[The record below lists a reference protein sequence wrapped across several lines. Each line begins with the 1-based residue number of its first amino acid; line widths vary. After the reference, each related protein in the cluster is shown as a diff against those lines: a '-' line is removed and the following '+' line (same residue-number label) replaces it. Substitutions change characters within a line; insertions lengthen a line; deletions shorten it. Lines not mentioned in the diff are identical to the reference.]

1 MTSGP
6 GPVVRGEFFGGAQ
19 GPHEPPDALVTV
31 GRLPPGGAPKV
42 VATDLDGTLLRSD
55 GALSART
62 ERVLRHAVGVGMRV
76 IFVTARP
83 PRWVDHFADLVGTDG
98 IILCANGAFV
108 YDVRARR
115 VVEEHTIPEAVLR
128 LILHDLRAALPGI
141 TFGMERVD
149 GLVLEPEFASEFVP
163 AQTPRGRAEDLVDR
177 LPGKLLARCPGV
189 PPEEF
194 HARVEAV
201 LGDRLRV
208 SFSGAIGLAE
218 IGAPEVTKAAAL
230 GRWTSEHGYDA
241 AQVWAFGDMPNDLPM
256 LRWAGAGVAVANA
269 HPMVLAEADLVCPSN
284 DEDGVAQVVG
294 LLTRA
299 PVSLRKRRPV
309 PD

>member
-1 MTSGP
+1 MIDGP
-6 GPVVRGEFFGGAQ
+6 APVAKGADLGGGPIPESLD
-19 GPHEPPDALVTV
+19 DARATAR
-31 GRLPPGGAPKV
+31 RLTPATRPKV

-62 ERVLRHAVGVGMRV
+62 ERVLRHAAGVGMRV

-83 PRWVDHFADLVGTDG
+83 PRWVNHFADLVGTDG
-98 IILCANGAFV
+98 VILCANGAFV

-115 VVEEHTIPEAVLR
+115 IVEEHTIPEDVLR
-128 LILHDLRAALPGI
+128 PILADLREALPGVA
-141 TFGMERVD
+141 FGMERVD
-149 GLVLEPEFASEFVP
+149 GLVLEPEFATEYSP
-163 AQTPRGRAEDLVDR
+163 PGAPRGRAEDLFDR
-177 LPGKLLARCPGV
+177 MPGKLLARCPGMAA
-189 PPEEF
+189 EEF

-201 LGDRLRV
+201 VGDRLRV

-230 GRWTSEHGYDA
+230 ARWTTSHGYGA
-241 AQVWAFGDMPNDLPM
+241 EQVWAFGDMPNDLPM

-269 HPMVLAEADLVCPSN
+269 HRLVLLEADLVCPSN

-294 LLTRA
+294 VLTRA
-299 PVSLRKRRPV
+299 PVSLRDRP
-309 PD
+309 PMT

>member
-1 MTSGP
+1 MSNGP
-6 GPVVRGEFFGGAQ
+6 APVAKGSDLGTGA
-19 GPHEPPDALVTV
+19 PVARPPDARATARVLDPQV
-31 GRLPPGGAPKV
+31 RPKV
-42 VATDLDGTLLRSD
+42 IATDLDGTLLRSD

-62 ERVLRHAVGVGMRV
+62 EHVLRHAAGVGMRV

-83 PRWVDHFADLVGTDG
+83 PRWVDHFAHLVGTDG

-108 YDVRARR
+108 YDVRAGQI
-115 VVEEHTIPEAVLR
+115 VEEHTIPEDVL
-128 LILHDLRAALPGI
+128 LPVLEELRDALPGV

-149 GLVLEPEFASEFVP
+149 GLVLEPEFASEYAP
-163 AQTPRGRAEDLVDR
+163 PGTRRGRAEDMLDR
-177 LPGKLLARCPGV
+177 MPGKLLARCPDV
-189 PPEEF
+189 APEVF
-194 HARVEAV
+194 HDRVEAV

-230 GRWTSEHGYDA
+230 ARWTTGRGYHA
-241 AQVWAFGDMPNDLPM
+241 AHVWAFGDMPNDLPM

-269 HPMVLAEADLVCPSN
+269 HRQVLAEADFMCPSN

-294 LLTRA
+294 VLTRA
-299 PVSLRKRRPV
+299 PVVLRRRDPV
-309 PD
+309 Y

>member
-1 MTSGP
+1 MNEGP
-6 GPVVRGEFFGGAQ
+6 APVAKGSDLGGGSVPSALRDARATARRLDADVR
-19 GPHEPPDALVTV
+19 P
-31 GRLPPGGAPKV
+31 RV

-62 ERVLRHAVGVGMRV
+62 EQVLRHAVGVGMMV

-83 PRWVDHFADLVGTDG
+83 PRWVNHFADLVGTDG

-108 YDVRARR
+108 YDVRSRQ
-115 VVEEHTIPEAVLR
+115 VVQEHTIDADVL
-128 LILHDLRAALPGI
+128 LPILRELRAALPGVV
-141 TFGMERVD
+141 FGMERID
-149 GLVLEPEFASEFVP
+149 GLVLEPEFQSEFVP
-163 AQTPRGRAEDLVDR
+163 PGTRRGRAEDLLDR
-177 LPGKLLARCPGV
+177 LPGKVLARCPGL

-194 HARVEAV
+194 HDRVEAV

-218 IGAPEVTKAAAL
+218 IGARQVTKAAAL
-230 GRWTSEHGYDA
+230 ARWTSGHGYDA

-269 HPMVLAEADLVCPSN
+269 HRLVLAEADLVCPSN
-284 DEDGVAQVVG
+284 DDDGVAQVVG
-294 LLTRA
+294 ALTRA
-299 PVSLRKRRPV
+299 PVSLREP
-309 PD
+309 PPAH